1 MVQAADWHASRE
13 ILGAREP
20 YLRPYKA
27 GTVSYEDREVDKE
40 SEYSKT
46 DGNLQIDT
54 IKSHGAGSLENKAI
68 VGNYEVNWKLEKL
81 QTDHGC
87 GIKGANGWPCGKKRG
102 ANCPDCKWWT
112 RMCLTCSAS
121 RAAGGLTH
129 PKSRTGRKI
138 PIVPVLAQA
147 LQQHLKP

>member
-46 DGNLQIDT
+46 DGNLQIGT

-81 QTDHGC
+81 QTDHGAELRVRTA
-87 GIKGANGWPCGKKRG
+87 GRVGRNEESTARTANGGPGW
-102 ANCPDCKWWT
+102 
-112 RMCLTCSAS
+112 
-121 RAAGGLTH
+121 
-129 PKSRTGRKI
+129 
-138 PIVPVLAQA
+138 V
-147 LQQHLKP
+147 